1 MNSCFNLGRGIFPTL
16 YSSPWII
23 KSPHFIS
30 ECDLNVDFAPPVGYQ
45 DPSTKLGGLN
55 TGGKNGESF
64 SEDEDTPMDMS
75 HLMPEPTGF
84 VPFAGSGNRLD
95 GKTKR
100 TTSESGSTANGPSK
114 VEYVRGIPDYDY
126 VIGTLTF
133 LRNSKPPKDS
143 LKDNDKSKQ
152 PGFEAFKGEG
162 KSLRQAKGNK
172 K

>member
-1 MNSCFNLGRGIFPTL
+1 M
-16 YSSPWII
+16 
-23 KSPHFIS
+23 
-30 ECDLNVDFAPPVGYQ
+30 DFAPPVGYH
-45 DPSTKLGGLN
+45 DPSTKMGSSNAGS
-55 TGGKNGESF
+55 GNGEKLAD
-64 SEDEDTPMDMS
+64 DEDTPMDMS

-126 VIGTLTF
+126 IIGTLNF
-133 LRNSKPPKDS
+133 LRNSKPPKNISQD
-143 LKDNDKSKQ
+143 DDKSKQ
-152 PGFEAFKGEG
+152 LGFEAFKGEG
-162 KSLRQAKGNK
+162 KSLRQAKGSK

>member
-1 MNSCFNLGRGIFPTL
+1 MVNRNNFVILRKNN
-16 YSSPWII
+16 
-23 KSPHFIS
+23 KSNKFL

-45 DPSTKLGGLN
+45 DPSTKFGSSKNPAGS
-55 TGGKNGESF
+55 GNGEHLSDE
-64 SEDEDTPMDMS
+64 EDAPMDMS

-100 TTSESGSTANGPSK
+100 TTSESGSTANGPTK

-133 LRNSKPPKDS
+133 IRNSRPPKIDAS
-143 LKDNDKSKQ
+143 KDNDKST
-152 PGFEAFKGEG
+152 GFEAFKGEG
-162 KSLRQAKGNK
+162 KSLRQAKGSK

>member
-1 MNSCFNLGRGIFPTL
+1 MKRSHYYNLYFPQSIFCCWT
-16 YSSPWII
+16 I
-23 KSPHFIS
+23 

-45 DPSTKLGGLN
+45 DPSTKIGSSKQGG
-55 TGGKNGESF
+55 GNGENL
-64 SEDEDTPMDMS
+64 SEEEDAPMDMS

-100 TTSESGSTANGPSK
+100 TTSESGGATNGPAK
-114 VEYVRGIPDYDY
+114 AEYVRGIPDYDY

-133 LRNSKPPKDS
+133 MRNSKPPKQDI

-162 KSLRQAKGNK
+162 KSLRQAKGGK

>member
-1 MNSCFNLGRGIFPTL
+1 
-16 YSSPWII
+16 
-23 KSPHFIS
+23 
-30 ECDLNVDFAPPVGYQ
+30 
-45 DPSTKLGGLN
+45 
-55 TGGKNGESF
+55 
-64 SEDEDTPMDMS
+64 MDMS

-100 TTSESGSTANGPSK
+100 TTSESGGATNGPAK
-114 VEYVRGIPDYDY
+114 AEYVRGIPDYDY

-133 LRNSKPPKDS
+133 MRNSKPPKQDI

-162 KSLRQAKGNK
+162 KSLRQAKGGK